1 MLNSVSLM
9 SIISFFYE
17 IDKLLKLGNHFSFRI
32 CRDRKLLRCF
42 FSSAIFLLYHCIFFL
57 SSITCHFPFQEQNIS
72 DWKSDFILK
81 RDFLKCFSTNIRVSV
96 EVVPSLQFLTCF
108 NKGIQKPQQNSVLE
122 VDYCKSWIS
131 WAEIRLKIAVF
142 RSAVWSW
149 TAM

>member
-42 FSSAIFLLYHCIFFL
+42 FFKCYIFVIPLHFFPVKYNMPF
-57 SSITCHFPFQEQNIS
+57 SFPRTEHL
-72 DWKSDFILK
+72 WKSDFILK

-108 NKGIQKPQQNSVLE
+108 NKGIRKPQQNSVLE

-131 WAEIRLKIAVF
+131 
-142 RSAVWSW
+142 
-149 TAM
+149 